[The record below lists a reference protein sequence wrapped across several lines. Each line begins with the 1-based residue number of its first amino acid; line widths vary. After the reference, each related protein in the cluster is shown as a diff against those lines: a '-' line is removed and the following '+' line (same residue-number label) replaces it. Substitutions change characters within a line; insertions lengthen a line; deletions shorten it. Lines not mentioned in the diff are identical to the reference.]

1 MINKVAH
8 ILVVDDAPFI
18 RQLLEQVLQH
28 YGYHITTAENGQQ
41 AIELFLQSQP
51 DLILMDTD
59 MPILDGIAAC
69 TRIKALP
76 QAKNLPIIMVTA
88 FVEGQWVDRAYAAG
102 ATDYV
107 TKPINLDVL
116 RNRIHYILQAK
127 QAEEALFDEKEKAQ
141 ITLAAI
147 CDGVITTNAKG
158 EVEFLNSVAA
168 KLTGWTTDEAY
179 GLPLNQVYA
188 LRDENTQQP
197 VEFPLQRCLELG
209 QLVGLSHTVLVHR
222 HHNQQFAIE
231 DSAAPIKDRNGNIIG
246 VVLVFHD
253 VTENRKMTQELAY
266 RAKHDALTGLW
277 NLTEFKTQLHR
288 VLRQTRD
295 SGSEHA
301 LLYLDLDKFKIVN
314 DTCGHEAGD
323 QLLKDVALI
332 LQNRVKTYTADWS
345 AILARLGGDE
355 FGLLLE
361 NCSLKLATELA
372 TSLCEQIENYRFF
385 WQSTPSEKNVFTLG
399 VSIGL
404 VRLSNRILNLKSA
417 LAMADAACYVAK
429 NAGRNQVRIYREQ
442 QPLESQDQNIQWVN
456 LINDNL
462 EQETGFCLFH
472 QSIVPLASA
481 NSSANGY
488 RYEVLL
494 RMKDAQGQLVPLG
507 AFFSVATRYNL
518 MSSLD
523 LWVIRH
529 LLMWLQCHPE
539 HLQQLEVAMLNISAQ
554 SLNEQNFL
562 PTLRQLIVDAEI
574 LANKLCFEIAE
585 TTALT
590 NLSGVLHFMTTL
602 KPLGCRFALS
612 KFGSGIAS
620 VNLLKILPIEFLK
633 IDGAVVKAMAQDIV
647 DQAVVKA
654 INEIAHLMNLQ
665 TIAQSVET
673 AALFEKLKQ
682 IQVDYVQGY
691 WLSTPQPLTTTH
703 EVTELLIN

>member
-1 MINKVAH
+1 MINKVAR
-8 ILVVDDAPFI
+8 ILVVDDAPLI
-18 RQLLEQVLQH
+18 RQLLEQVLQR
-28 YGYHITTAENGQQ
+28 YGYLIELAENGQQ
-41 AIELFLQSQP
+41 AIEVFLQFQP
-51 DLILMDTD
+51 DLILMDAD
-59 MPILDGIAAC
+59 MPVLDGVEAC
-69 TRIKALP
+69 TQIKAFP

-88 FVEGQWVDRAYAAG
+88 FVEGKWVDRAYAAG

-158 EVEFLNSVAA
+158 EVEFLNSVAE
-168 KLTGWTTDEAY
+168 KLTGWTTEEAY
-179 GLPLNQVYA
+179 GLSLNQVYS
-188 LRDENTQQP
+188 LIDENTQQP
-197 VEFPLQRCLELG
+197 IEFPIQRCLQQGQMVEL
-209 QLVGLSHTVLVHR
+209 SCHTVLVHR
-222 HHNQQFAIE
+222 HHNQHFAIE
-231 DSAAPIKDRNGNIIG
+231 DSAAPIRDRDGNLIG
-246 VVLVFHD
+246 VVLVVHD
-253 VTENRKMTQELAY
+253 VTENRKMTQELTY

-277 NLTEFKTQLHR
+277 NLLEFKTQLNR
-288 VLRQTRD
+288 VLREARD
-295 SGSEHA
+295 SSSEHA
-301 LLYLDLDKFKIVN
+301 LLYMDLDKFKIVN

-332 LQNRVKTYTADWS
+332 LQNKVKMQAAGAP

-361 NCSLKLATELA
+361 NCSLTSAIELA
-372 TSLCEQIENYRFF
+372 TSLCEQIESYRFF
-385 WQSTPSEKNVFTLG
+385 WKNAQIEKSIFTLG
-399 VSIGL
+399 ISIGL
-404 VRLSNRILNLKSA
+404 VPLSSQILNLKSA

-429 NAGRNQVRIYREQ
+429 NTGRNQVHIYQEEQTQ
-442 QPLESQDQNIQWVN
+442 QPTDQNIQWVN

-462 EQETGFCLFH
+462 EQEAGFCLFH
-472 QSIVPLASA
+472 QSIVSMTSASA
-481 NSSANGY
+481 SPTRY

-507 AFFSVATRYNL
+507 AFLSVATRYNL

-529 LLMWLQCHPE
+529 LLIWLKCHPE
-539 HLQQLEVAMLNISAQ
+539 HLEKLEVAMLNISGQ
-554 SLNEQNFL
+554 SLSEQNFSVSML
-562 PTLRQLIVDAEI
+562 QLIADAEI
-574 LANKLCFEIAE
+574 PADKLCFEISE

-590 NLSGVLHFMTTL
+590 NLSGVLYFMTTL

-612 KFGSGIAS
+612 NFGSGIGS
-620 VNLLKILPIEFLK
+620 VTLLKMLPIEFLK
-633 IDGAVVKAMAQDIV
+633 IDGAFVKAMTQDIV
-647 DQAVVKA
+647 QQAAVKA

-673 AALFEKLKQ
+673 EELFKKLKQ

-691 WLSTPQPLTTTH
+691 WLSTPQPL
-703 EVTELLIN
+703 VG